1 MSDVSS
7 HEDHDRQLALLCH
20 QLARLRRMHRGP
32 VGAAGRTVI
41 DRAVRAAREGGPI
54 DEHLEA
60 LGLLPGRA
68 AGDADEADEGSARGT
83 TLPPRVADGAPH
95 ALLGHHVCPRG
106 VCTRR
111 EQRAVGEE
119 RPVCEIFDLALHFD
133 PER

>member
-1 MSDVSS
+1 MSS
-7 HEDHDRQLALLCH
+7 HEDHDCQLALLCQ

-32 VGAAGRTVI
+32 VGASGRMVI

-54 DEHLEA
+54 GEHLEA
-60 LGLLPGRA
+60 LGLLPGRT
-68 AGDADEADEGSARGT
+68 ADEADEGAARGT

-106 VCTRR
+106 ACTRR

-119 RPVCEIFDLALHFD
+119 RPVCEIFDLALRFD

>member
-7 HEDHDRQLALLCH
+7 HEDQDCQLALLCQ

-32 VGAAGRTVI
+32 VGASGRLVI

-54 DEHLEA
+54 GEHLEA
-60 LGLLPGRA
+60 LGLLPGRT
-68 AGDADEADEGSARGT
+68 ADEADEGAARGT

-95 ALLGHHVCPRG
+95 ALLGQHVCPRG

-119 RPVCEIFDLALHFD
+119 RPVCEIFDLALRFD